1 MFLIYIAFMRET
13 TILFFGKTGVG
24 KSSTLNKLFDL
35 NLATD
40 DSIACTKN
48 PQVTYLEN
56 HHWKNLEVFDQER
69 VQVVDMPGIGESIT
83 DDEKYTPYYEEW
95 IPKTHLLVWVT
106 QADTRAYKR
115 DEIFLLKLMSLFHPS
130 IFLIVAL
137 NKIDC
142 LGVDEGEKP
151 FNTELGKP
159 SEDQL
164 RRMND
169 KINDVY
175 KIFKGAVGE
184 KVVFERNQ
192 VIPYTSVYGWGLQD
206 LKAKMMV
213 RS

>member
-1 MFLIYIAFMRET
+1 MRET

-40 DSIACTKN
+40 NSIACTKS
-48 PQVTYLEN
+48 PQNTYLEK
-56 HHWKNLEVFDQER
+56 HQWENLESSNQR

-83 DDEKYTPYYEEW
+83 ADEKYMSYYEEW
-95 IPKTHLLVWVT
+95 IPKTHVLVWIT

-115 DEIFLLKLMSLFHPS
+115 DELFLLKLMPLFQPS

-142 LGVDEGEKP
+142 LGVDEGEQP
-151 FNTELGKP
+151 FNTKRGKP
-159 SEDQL
+159 SEYQL
-164 RRMND
+164 KIMDD

-175 KIFKGAVGE
+175 EIFKEVVG
-184 KVVFERNQ
+184 KKLVFERNQ
-192 VIPYTSVYGWGLQD
+192 VVPYTSVYGWGLQN
-206 LKAKMMV
+206 LKEKMMV
-213 RS
+213 RI